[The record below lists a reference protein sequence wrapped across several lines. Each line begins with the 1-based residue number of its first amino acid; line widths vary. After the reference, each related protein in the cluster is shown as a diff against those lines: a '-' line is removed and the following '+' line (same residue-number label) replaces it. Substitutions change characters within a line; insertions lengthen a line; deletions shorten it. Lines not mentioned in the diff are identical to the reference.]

1 MAQEI
6 PSCIRGDCKMK
17 QHIKDVCCGVT
28 FMTKILEV
36 MVAVVD
42 VGICCPML
50 YSLRLENEAA

>member
-1 MAQEI
+1 
-6 PSCIRGDCKMK
+6 MK